1 MRLTLRDVFATILVA
16 AGLAMGLSVMQGW
29 DWPLLNGVRAGV
41 IALAVTGFA
50 ACLFG
55 SSLERFYFTDPFG
68 LFAFATAMAVMAI
81 SIVGGLIFGTQEY
94 LLALMLASAML
105 WLMGTVRHAVEG
117 EEVAPVRRLF
127 G

>member
-1 MRLTLRDVFATILVA
+1 MRLTRKDGLATILVV
-16 AGLAMGLSVMQGW
+16 AGLALALSVMQGW
-29 DWPLLNGVRAGV
+29 DWPLMNGVRAGI
-41 IALAVTGFA
+41 IALGVTGFG
-50 ACLFG
+50 ACLLG

-81 SIVGGLIFGTQEY
+81 SIVGGLIAGTQEF
-94 LLALMLASAML
+94 LLALMLATAML
-105 WLMGTVRHAVEG
+105 WVIGTVRHAVEG

>member
-1 MRLTLRDVFATILVA
+1 MRLTRKDVVATILVM
-16 AGLAMGLSVMQGW
+16 AGLAMALSVMQGW

-41 IALAVTGFA
+41 IALGVTGFA

-68 LFAFATAMAVMAI
+68 LFAFVTAMAVIGI
-81 SIVGGLIFGTQEY
+81 SIVGGLIVGTQEF
-94 LLALMLASAML
+94 LLALMLGTAML
-105 WLMGTVRHAVEG
+105 WVLGTVRHAVEG
-117 EEVAPVRRLF
+117 EEVAPARRLF